1 MKPMAGKGMPFDPQS
16 LFSADVVLAD
26 LDGCLA
32 VDNRPLPGAV
42 SLAQRLGPRLH
53 IVSNNSTDTAE
64 RLSHVLA
71 AGGLKIEPARI
82 HLAGEILLRRLAV
95 ERPGA
100 PVSLAA
106 AGEMPALAER
116 LGIPR
121 RDEGAAI
128 VALCRD
134 TGFDYDR
141 LRAIARL
148 LTDGAELWVANPDL
162 THPGLDGR
170 PVPETGSLLAAV
182 QSVAP
187 DAVPRIFGKPEAALF
202 QAALEAAGARPA
214 NAVMLGDNP
223 STDVAGAEALGI
235 PALLIGPDR
244 NAVAPD
250 LASLF
255 SLALDTQGAI
265 P

>member
-1 MKPMAGKGMPFDPQS
+1 MPIGPQR
-16 LFSADVVLAD
+16 LLSAEVVLAD

-32 VDNRPLPGAV
+32 IDNHPLPGAV
-42 SLAQRLGPRLH
+42 DLARRLGSRLH

-64 RLSHVLA
+64 RLSDVLA
-71 AGGLKIEPARI
+71 AGGLRIEAARI
-82 HLAGEILLRRLAV
+82 HLAGEILLRRLAL

-100 PVSLAA
+100 PVSLAV

-116 LGIPR
+116 LGILR

-141 LRAIARL
+141 LQVIARL
-148 LTDGAELWVANPDL
+148 LAKGAELWVANPDMV
-162 THPGLDGR
+162 HPGPDGL

-182 QSVAP
+182 HSVAP
-187 DAVPRIFGKPEAALF
+187 AAVPRIFGKPEAALF
-202 QAALEAAGARPA
+202 QAALDAARAKPQ
-214 NAVMLGDNP
+214 NAIMLGDNP

-235 PALLIGPDR
+235 PALLIGPHRDAIAR
-244 NAVAPD
+244 D
-250 LASLF
+250 LDSLL
-255 SLALDTQGAI
+255 SLALETQGAI
-265 P
+265 L